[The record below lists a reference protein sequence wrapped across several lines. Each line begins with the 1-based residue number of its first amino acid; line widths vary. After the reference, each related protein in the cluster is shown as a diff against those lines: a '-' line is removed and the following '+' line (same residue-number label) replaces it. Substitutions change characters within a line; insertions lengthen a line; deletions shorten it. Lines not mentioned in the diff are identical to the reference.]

1 MSNWQLPEGIDELT
15 GEQAVIFESIRR
27 RLLDLYQSWGYEL
40 VVPPMVEYIESLI
53 LTSNS
58 VDQKTFKFLDSS
70 SGRML
75 GVHSDITPQIARI
88 DSKRSK
94 PDTTDRYCYI
104 NAILKTK
111 ADDFYASRSPIQAG
125 AELYGYKGIEADIE
139 VIELMLASLSIL
151 NTHGLTLSLG
161 NTAIFNALCE
171 ATELDKQDIATL
183 RDIFKRKSIPDLDTF
198 LKDNAI
204 KDADKFSALISL
216 DGGGDQVLDRA
227 LKVFADF
234 PMVVKAINDLI
245 KLNQVFNVNGINLMF
260 DLGEVKAYEYHNGIV
275 FAAYHPSYSKALAQG
290 GRYNGLSQSLGVSR
304 DATGFSFDLKFLIQ
318 NQKSNP
324 IKSKILNVPTSDD
337 PELKAFINDLRL
349 QGFIVSQDFMNSNNL
364 DVNKV
369 DGKWALKD

>member
-1 MSNWQLPEGIDELT
+1 MNNWQLPEGIDELT
-15 GEQAVIFESIRR
+15 GEQAVTFESIRR

-40 VVPPMVEYIESLI
+40 VVPPMVEYVESLI
-53 LTSNS
+53 LTSSS

-94 PDTTDRYCYI
+94 PDKTDRYCYI

-111 ADDFYASRSPIQAG
+111 ADDFYTSRSPIQAG

-151 NTHGLTLSLG
+151 NIQGLTLSLG

-204 KDADKFSALISL
+204 KEADKFSALISL
-216 DGGGDQVLDRA
+216 DGDYQVLDRA

-234 PMVVKAINDLI
+234 PKVVEAINDLI
-245 KLNQVFNVNGINLMF
+245 KLNKVFNGNEVNLMF
-260 DLGEVKAYEYHNGIV
+260 DLGEVKAYEYHNGVV

-318 NQKSNP
+318 NQKSNS
-324 IKSKILNVPTSDD
+324 IKSKVLSAPTSDD
-337 PELKAFINDLRL
+337 PNLKAFIKDLRL
-349 QGFIVSQDFMNSNNL
+349 QGFIVSQDFTNSNNL
-364 DVNKV
+364 DVKKV
-369 DGKWALKD
+369 DGKWALKE

>member
-15 GEQAVIFESIRR
+15 GEQAVTFESIRR

-53 LTSNS
+53 LTSSS
-58 VDQKTFKFLDSS
+58 VDQKTFKFLDSN

-94 PDTTDRYCYI
+94 PNKTDRYCYI

-111 ADDFYASRSPIQAG
+111 ADDFYTSRSPIQAG

-139 VIELMLASLSIL
+139 IIELMLASLSIL
-151 NTHGLTLSLG
+151 DIQGLTLSLG
-161 NTAIFNALCE
+161 NTAIFYALCDS
-171 ATELDKQDIATL
+171 TELDKQDIATL
-183 RDIFKRKSIPDLDTF
+183 RDIFKRKSVPDLDAF

-204 KDADKFSALISL
+204 KEVDKFSALISL
-216 DGGGDQVLDRA
+216 DGDDQVLDRA

-234 PMVVKAINDLI
+234 PMVVEAINDLI
-245 KLNQVFNVNGINLMF
+245 KLNKVFNGNGVNLMF
-260 DLGEVKAYEYHNGIV
+260 DLGEVKAYEYHNGVV

-318 NQKSNP
+318 NQKSNS
-324 IKSKILNVPTSDD
+324 IKSKVLSAPTSDD
-337 PELKAFINDLRL
+337 PNLKAFIKDLRL
-349 QGFIVSQDFMNSNNL
+349 QGFIVSQDFTNSNNL
-364 DVNKV
+364 DIKKV

>member
-1 MSNWQLPEGIDELT
+1 MNNWQLPEGIDELT
-15 GEQAVIFESIRR
+15 GEQAVTFESIRR

-53 LTSNS
+53 LTSTS

-75 GVHSDITPQIARI
+75 GIHSDITPQIARI

-94 PDTTDRYCYI
+94 PDKTDRYCYI
-104 NAILKTK
+104 NAILQTK

-139 VIELMLASLSIL
+139 VIELMIASLSIL
-151 NTHGLTLSLG
+151 DIQGLTLSLG

-171 ATELDKQDIATL
+171 STELEKQDIETL
-183 RDIFKRKSIPDLDTF
+183 RDIFKRKSIPDLNIF

-204 KDADKFSALISL
+204 KEAEKFSALISL
-216 DGGGDQVLDRA
+216 DGDDQVLDKA

-234 PMVVKAINDLI
+234 PMVVEAINDLI
-245 KLNQVFNVNGINLMF
+245 KLNKVFKGNGINLMF

-324 IKSKILNVPTSDD
+324 IKSKVLNVPTSDD
-337 PELKAFINDLRL
+337 PELKAFIKDLRL
-349 QGFIVSQDFMNSNNL
+349 QGFIVSQDFTNSNNL
-364 DVNKV
+364 DVKKV